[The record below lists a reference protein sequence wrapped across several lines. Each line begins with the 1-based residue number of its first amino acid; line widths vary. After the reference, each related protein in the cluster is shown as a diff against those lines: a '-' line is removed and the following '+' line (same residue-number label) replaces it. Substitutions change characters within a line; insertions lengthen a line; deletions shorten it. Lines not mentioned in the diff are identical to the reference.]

1 MVALRGVAMGRA
13 WWRPIA
19 VGIFVGLA
27 CSLSGPGVGAAED
40 PTELLATSFE
50 AGTTGWLPTGA
61 ATLTTS
67 ASPPPHSGLF
77 AARLTSNAVGLFSTS
92 TQYWLV
98 PTTPGT
104 TLTLSAWLSDNDANT
119 SSVTLRLAFVASD
132 GSAIGLGV
140 RDAPLP
146 GGDSAAFRL
155 VTLSQRAPADA
166 AFARLTVFGT
176 ASASVATLG
185 IDDVLLVT
193 DDPPPT
199 PTPTPTATAT
209 ATATATVAPT
219 ATSTTAPTVPVIG
232 PTSPTIPPATST
244 AVAAPQVFLSI
255 TNGSFE
261 GGLFGWDRVG
271 GSAELSAGVI
281 GSGATSLAVMLSSQT
296 DSTKWLQ
303 QTIVVAPDWYAA
315 SARLRLLGE
324 ASAGW
329 LRIAWYTSLD
339 GSGTQAAIVD
349 SPLLLVTHE
358 TREVRLG
365 PVAVPE
371 GIRSARVRI
380 MLRPKGTAAASI
392 LVDDVQ
398 FATTAAPSA
407 PVAAAVVVPTP
418 AAPRVPRVPRVV
430 ASPAPRVQASPPRA
444 TTPPDDGAQPAASE
458 VDEPADDAL
467 PGQPAAGPASPGSGA
482 ARPVASGARAPNR
495 SLLPSAGAAPPTFAR
510 SMLRISEL
518 LPDPVQPGNDAE
530 YEWIEI
536 ANLGDQPAELV
547 GLYLAD
553 NAGAIELP
561 GVTLRPGGVLVVAG
575 ARAQVPEESAFW
587 PVGGISN
594 GLGNGGDRLVLFRA
608 DGSMLDA
615 LSYGSDATYDRPPLP
630 VPPSGRSLVRNF
642 ADDGSLLSV
651 EVSASPS
658 PGVLTSVTPSRS
670 PIAAASDAATVVVRP
685 AGGLDALAWAAVG
698 TIAAGASGAGVVQRY
713 RASTGGTGG
722 TP

>member
-1 MVALRGVAMGRA
+1 M
-13 WWRPIA
+13 
-19 VGIFVGLA
+19 GIFVGLA
-27 CSLSGPGVGAAED
+27 CSLSGPGFGAAED

-193 DDPPPT
+193 DDPPT
-199 PTPTPTATAT
+199 PTASATAT
-209 ATATATVAPT
+209 ATPTVAPT
-219 ATSTTAPTVPVIG
+219 STSTAAPTVIG
-232 PTSPTIPPATST
+232 PTSPTIPLATST
-244 AVAAPQVFLSI
+244 AVAAPQVFLTL
-255 TNGSFE
+255 TNGNFE
-261 GGLFGWDRVG
+261 GGLYCWARVG
-271 GSAELSAGVI
+271 GTADISAGVI
-281 GSGATSLAVMLSSQT
+281 GSGAPSLAAILSSQT
-296 DSTKWLQ
+296 DSTKWLE
-303 QTIVVAPDWYAA
+303 QTIVVAPGWYAA
-315 SARLRLLGE
+315 SVRLRLQGE

-329 LRIAWYTSLD
+329 LRIAWYTSID
-339 GSGTQAAIVD
+339 GSGTQTAVVD

-371 GIRSARVRI
+371 GVRSARVRI

-418 AAPRVPRVPRVV
+418 AAPRVPRVV

-444 TTPPDDGAQPAASE
+444 TTPTDDGAQPAASE

-482 ARPVASGARAPNR
+482 ARPAASGARAPNR
-495 SLLPSAGAAPPTFAR
+495 SLLPSAGAAPPTFAP

-536 ANLGDQPAELV
+536 ANLGDQPAGLV

-561 GVTLRPGGVLVVAG
+561 AVTLRPGGVLVVAG

-608 DGSMLDA
+608 DGAMLDA

-630 VPPSGRSLVRNF
+630 APPSGRSLVRNF

-651 EVSASPS
+651 EVAASPS
-658 PGVLTSVTPSRS
+658 PGVLTGATPPRN
-670 PIAAASDAATVVVRP
+670 PNAAASDAAGVVVRP
-685 AGGLDALAWAAVG
+685 PGRLDALAWVALG
-698 TIAAGASGAGVVQRY
+698 TIAAGAIGAGVVQRY
-713 RASTGGTGG
+713 RASANGPGGTR
-722 TP
+722 

>member
-339 GSGTQAAIVD
+339 GSGTQTAVVD

-430 ASPAPRVQASPPRA
+430 ASPARGSF
-444 TTPPDDGAQPAASE
+444 
-458 VDEPADDAL
+458 ADRIRRDSA
-467 PGQPAAGPASPGSGA
+467 PAAGPVRCQP
-482 ARPVASGARAPNR
+482 RAYPTR
-495 SLLPSAGAAPPTFAR
+495 SR
-510 SMLRISEL
+510 
-518 LPDPVQPGNDAE
+518 
-530 YEWIEI
+530 W
-536 ANLGDQPAELV
+536 
-547 GLYLAD
+547 
-553 NAGAIELP
+553 
-561 GVTLRPGGVLVVAG
+561 
-575 ARAQVPEESAFW
+575 
-587 PVGGISN
+587 
-594 GLGNGGDRLVLFRA
+594 
-608 DGSMLDA
+608 
-615 LSYGSDATYDRPPLP
+615 
-630 VPPSGRSLVRNF
+630 PSGS
-642 ADDGSLLSV
+642 
-651 EVSASPS
+651 
-658 PGVLTSVTPSRS
+658 
-670 PIAAASDAATVVVRP
+670 
-685 AGGLDALAWAAVG
+685 
-698 TIAAGASGAGVVQRY
+698 
-713 RASTGGTGG
+713 
-722 TP
+722 